1 MRGKN
6 KYFAWYFLQNRRF
19 QCFTKRHRKWR
30 AKGFSTALRHN
41 LRAPREQLK
50 RNDLT
55 RTAIL
60 TLLVYAASPAGPWA
74 PWAIWEGGRLG
85 GMGPLGP
92 WGPLGYFRSHFEW
105 MAISSGWLLRVDGS
119 FAGNMPGTQI
129 PKIPNRTQIDLL
141 HLLKGHGIR
150 PARIPK
156 CQIGPWKCMF
166 VAILGLVDFWV
177 PSDFQSGSQAGTCRK

>member
-1 MRGKN
+1 MRE
-6 KYFAWYFLQNRRF
+6 
-19 QCFTKRHRKWR
+19 RKII
-30 AKGFSTALRHN
+30 KKTFSTALRHN
-41 LRAPREQLK
+41 RRAPREQLK

-55 RTAIL
+55 RTATL
-60 TLLVYAASPAGPWA
+60 TLLVFTPPHRRAHGPHGPFGKGPFGGNGASGP
-74 PWAIWEGGRLG
+74 
-85 GMGPLGP
+85 MGPFGVFP
-92 WGPLGYFRSHFEW
+92 KPFRVDGYFEW
-105 MAISSGWLLRVDGS
+105 MAITSGWLLRVDGS

-129 PKIPNRTQIDLL
+129 PKIPNRPQIDLL

-177 PSDFQSGSQAGTCRK
+177 PGGFQSGSQAGTCRK